1 MKKLT
6 LLIAMLMA
14 IGGCSDTLEGKTSS
28 SIICNGPQMLNEYGA
43 VYHSIHYDLNLENAE
58 MYMLDKNKEVL
69 FSPGGNEARI
79 NPITDKELETA
90 IALTG
95 LKATVFER
103 RLGMYEYHHGE
114 TKEYWIAKYDFEVFL
129 NDNKE
134 LMHEYRVWLEDARV

>member
-1 MKKLT
+1 MMDHVKLVPKPKSFKKDSLD
-6 LLIAMLMA
+6 LLHRTQ
-14 IGGCSDTLEGKTSS
+14 SE
-28 SIICNGPQMLNEYGA
+28 LN
-43 VYHSIHYDLNLENAE
+43 DLKARV
-58 MYMLDKNKEVL
+58 D
-69 FSPGGNEARI
+69 EARI

-114 TKEYWIAKYDFEVFL
+114 TKEYWIAKYDFEGFL

-134 LMHEYRVWLEDARV
+134 LMHEYRVWFENAKV